1 MKTKKI
7 QKLVKG
13 YVDKVVDA
21 AAAVD
26 HKFDEEVIH
35 DLRLQVKRLRALLRM
50 YWLFTGRSRPE
61 MPKRLKKVY
70 KAAGEIRDLQLLLKT
85 MDGESKMPEEYR
97 QAIDARLVVAKKDW
111 WNAYSAGQ
119 LHKAVK
125 KLSTYEYKA
134 LPAFMPAEFIKE
146 RLTLIDELRAAG
158 EPDDEDVHTMR
169 KRVKDI
175 IYMVRLVN
183 EHWAKACG
191 AMQHVPLQKFE
202 EIAVAIGAFNDARQA
217 LERVR
222 AIKVRGA
229 AAGAEA
235 ARRKYMA
242 GKGKEVVK
250 CRKLVDNLLA
260 DLHGDIFS

>member
-7 QKLVKG
+7 QRLVNG
-13 YVDKVVDA
+13 YLDKVVDA
-21 AAAVD
+21 AATVD

-70 KAAGEIRDLQLLLKT
+70 KAAGEMRDLQLLLKA
-85 MDGESKMPEEYR
+85 MGGESKMPEVYR
-97 QAIDARLVVAKKDW
+97 QEIEARLMAAREDW
-111 WNAYSAGQ
+111 RDAYNAGK
-119 LHKAVK
+119 LHKACK
-125 KLSTYEYKA
+125 KLSNYEYKA

-158 EPDDEDVHTMR
+158 EPDDEDVHTVR

-191 AMQHVPLQKFE
+191 AIQSVPLHKFE

-229 AAGAEA
+229 AAGVEA
-235 ARRKYMA
+235 ARRKYVA

-250 CRKLVDNLLA
+250 SRKLVYNLVA